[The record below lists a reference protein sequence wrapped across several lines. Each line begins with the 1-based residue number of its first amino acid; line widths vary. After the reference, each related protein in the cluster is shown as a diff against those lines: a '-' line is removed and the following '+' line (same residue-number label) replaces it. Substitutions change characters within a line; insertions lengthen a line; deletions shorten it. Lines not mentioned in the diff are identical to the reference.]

1 MLHACERIND
11 GRMEPGREAERREG
25 LSGQGAQVAGKMLE
39 CACL

>member
-11 GRMEPGREAERREG
+11 GRMEPGREAERREV